1 MDDRMPAADLQALF
15 AGARERLRD
24 APQEALGVRAPRGR
38 ILRRA
43 PRIVP
48 AGSAWRLG
56 VLLLVPDGEVLAV
69 GEVLRAAP
77 EVRRGYTAESA
88 RVRAATRA
96 AAVRGGFRPGETV
109 HVGWER
115 LDLDAL
121 GRGAAAGPLRLVDGT
136 PMIRWS
142 SAGALT
148 TLDDYLRDR
157 VALLIAPPDGA

>member
-96 AAVRGGFRPGETV
+96 AAVRGGFRP
-109 HVGWER
+109 
-115 LDLDAL
+115 
-121 GRGAAAGPLRLVDGT
+121 
-136 PMIRWS
+136 
-142 SAGALT
+142 
-148 TLDDYLRDR
+148 
-157 VALLIAPPDGA
+157 